1 MVVGGSWRPGGGP
14 RRDSRRRHASRDRSR
29 GDGGV
34 TSSGRAKVVSVPR
47 LPVAVA
53 LSLVPAVALGGYTGR
68 RLLDSMN
75 DPSPAV
81 LAAVAPAGEVASTRS
96 VRRAVIVLVD
106 GADEASFEG
115 AMRDGTLAPVAWWRS
130 FDTGTPSLSRPGY
143 HALFTG
149 APQDVSG
156 VRNNAYDGP
165 ARLDTL
171 MDRARDAGASVA
183 WALETVDWM
192 YALAGRP
199 GEVYLRGD
207 DALDVDRVADL
218 SRRHA
223 LVLVH
228 WTRSDHAGH
237 DHGAASPEYQRVVR
251 QSLARASALHR
262 RLAGEPVALF
272 VGSDHGH
279 AAVGGHGGPEPEVTR
294 IRWVRL
300 GVDRV
305 EDAPS
310 TRVSATAMA
319 ATIAHAMGLPPPRSA
334 LACGLRATD
343 APPLPERFCR
353 EAMGRSARAHAAR
366 TPPRW
371 GPRTAAM
378 LAVLAAAG
386 AVARRHGARARAAL
400 LAAGVMALGALVGH
414 ALLGGGWTL
423 TAIVTHATFLARTV
437 GATTVGASAV
447 WAGLRARVD
456 AREEDV
462 ALATTI
468 APALALA
475 YALGSSGLT
484 LTGEVERLVAP
495 AAGLF
500 PVAAA
505 VPLVWTAW
513 WRPRDGS

>member
-1 MVVGGSWRPGGGP
+1 MP
-14 RRDSRRRHASRDRSR
+14 RFPF
-29 GDGGV
+29 
-34 TSSGRAKVVSVPR
+34 T
-47 LPVAVA
+47 VA
-53 LSLVPAVALGGYTGR
+53 LSLLPAVALGGFTGR

-75 DPSPAV
+75 DPSPAR
-81 LAAVAPAGEVASTRS
+81 LAAVAPTGAVPHAGA
-96 VRRAVIVLVD
+96 VRHAVVVLVD
-106 GADEASFEG
+106 GADEPSFER
-115 AMRDGTLAPVAWWRS
+115 AMSDGTLAPVAWWRP

-143 HALFTG
+143 HVLFTG
-149 APQDVSG
+149 APQEVSG
-156 VRNNAYDGP
+156 VRNNAYTGP

-171 MDRARDAGASVA
+171 MDRARDAGATVA

-192 YALAGRP
+192 YALGGRP
-199 GEVYLRGD
+199 GEAYLRGV
-207 DALDVDRVADL
+207 DALDIDRLAEL

-223 LVLVH
+223 LVMVH

-251 QSLARASALHR
+251 ESLARASALHR
-262 RLAGEPVALF
+262 LLAGEPVALF

-294 IRWVRL
+294 VRWVRL
-300 GVDRV
+300 GTDRV
-305 EDAPS
+305 AEGTAR
-310 TRVSATAMA
+310 RVSATAMA

-343 APPLPERFCR
+343 APPLPEGFCR
-353 EAMGRSARAHAAR
+353 AALARSTRAQAAR

-371 GPRTAAM
+371 GLRSAVM
-378 LAVLAAAG
+378 LAVLAVAG
-386 AVARRHGARARAAL
+386 AIARRHGARARAAL
-400 LAAGVMALGALVGH
+400 LAAGAMVLGALVGH

-437 GATTVGASAV
+437 GAMTLGASAA
-447 WAGLRARVD
+447 WAAIRGRVD

-462 ALATTI
+462 ALAAAI

-495 AAGLF
+495 ATGLF
-500 PVAAA
+500 PVAVA

-513 WRPRDGS
+513 RRRRVT